1 MPAKAAPA
9 PGGRLSPQNARPR
22 RNRSALSSFQLCW
35 SGPPAGSLPAP
46 ARCCVAHAAG
56 CIEVA
61 EKACTTEDRR
71 EFLSFADA
79 WEKLATEIEQSE
91 RLVAFIDEL
100 TTNTDE
106 DAVREGSELPQRSYT
121 KPLRQLAAAIVAISD
136 HVASDATAHHLAL
149 LLKRQPGQA

>member
-1 MPAKAAPA
+1 MSRHAEA
-9 PGGRLSPQNARPR
+9 
-22 RNRSALSSFQLCW
+22 
-35 SGPPAGSLPAP
+35 
-46 ARCCVAHAAG
+46 CVAHAAR

-61 EKACTTEDRR
+61 EKACTAEDRR

-100 TTNTDE
+100 TTITDADE
-106 DAVREGSELPQRSYT
+106 VLEGSELPQRSYT
-121 KPLRQLAAAIVAISD
+121 QPLRQLAAAIVAISD

-149 LLKRQPGQA
+149 LLKRQAGQA